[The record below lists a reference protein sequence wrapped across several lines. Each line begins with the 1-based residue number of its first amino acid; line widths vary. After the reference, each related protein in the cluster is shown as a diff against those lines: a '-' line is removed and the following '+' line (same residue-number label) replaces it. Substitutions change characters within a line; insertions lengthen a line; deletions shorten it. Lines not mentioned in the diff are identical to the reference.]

1 MQQVIV
7 VPMLDSMLGAIVPA
21 RTWFGILMSAL
32 GVAMLECSG
41 SPPNVSIVYMNF
53 LTAFFNEEKSRE
65 KKIEDKSGRV
75 IGGFLTYNIKNSPKV

>member
-21 RTWFGILMSAL
+21 CTWFGILMSAL

-41 SPPNVSIVYMNF
+41 APPNVSIMYMNF
-53 LTAFFNEEKSRE
+53 LTPFF
-65 KKIEDKSGRV
+65 
-75 IGGFLTYNIKNSPKV
+75 